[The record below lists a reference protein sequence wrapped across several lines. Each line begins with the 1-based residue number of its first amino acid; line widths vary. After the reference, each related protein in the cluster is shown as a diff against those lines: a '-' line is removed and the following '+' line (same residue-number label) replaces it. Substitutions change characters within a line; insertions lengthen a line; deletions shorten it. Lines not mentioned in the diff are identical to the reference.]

1 MIFAGKNKLV
11 LTQEA
16 MCRALEDSINGA
28 MRDGEDYIRVVEVS
42 HQYNWSDFEITI
54 TTDLPEGAHVEEA

>member
-1 MIFAGKNKLV
+1 MILQGKNKLV

-16 MCRALEDSINGA
+16 MCRALEDAINA
-28 MRDGEDYIRVVEVS
+28 AIKDGEDYIRVVEIS

-54 TTDLPEGAHVEEA
+54 TTDIPEVAHVEEA